1 MNEES
6 LERLFRNGWVSK
18 NQYRQLKSESLSFHS
33 NSDLIRYLAQNQLIL
48 ASDVEEVEALLKQS
62 VTQRDFHLLR
72 SSLNP
77 RMDQMY
83 NTAKKVAAV
92 DTTLLILGES
102 GVGKSRLARLIHDR
116 SHRKSH
122 PFVTLSCGSIP
133 ETLLESELFGVE
145 KGAYTGAHKAR
156 PGKFQ
161 LANQGTIF
169 LDEIAE
175 LPLSLQVKLLRV
187 IQEKTIEP
195 LGSGEE
201 LKVDVRIIAATNRDI
216 ESDVKNGT
224 FREDLY
230 FRINVVPLT
239 LLSLRERREDI
250 ENLTN
255 LFLDQFQKKY
265 SRHFLIND
273 PILWNI
279 LNQYDWP
286 GNIRELENTIERLC
300 VLSNST
306 ELQYE
311 DLPDRILDQFKKS
324 IAHQESTL
332 PISERRINQ
341 ETSNYPTIEDLE
353 RDHIIRT
360 LTYTNEKLNQTAE
373 LLGIHRNTLRQ
384 KIEKYQIK
392 LKQS

>member
-1 MNEES
+1 MNQEA
-6 LERLFRNGWVSK
+6 LERLFRSGWISK
-18 NQYRQLKSESLSFHS
+18 NQYRQLLGESSNFQSIADFISYLIKHQIIVKS
-33 NSDLIRYLAQNQLIL
+33 DI
-48 ASDVEEVEALLKQS
+48 EEVETLLKQS
-62 VTQRDFHLLR
+62 SIKHDFHLLR

-77 RMDQMY
+77 RMDQVY
-83 NTAKKVAAV
+83 NTAKKLATV

-102 GVGKSRLARLIHDR
+102 GVGKSKLARLIHDR
-116 SHRKSH
+116 SYRKPH
-122 PFVTLSCGSIP
+122 PFITVSCGSIP

-161 LANQGTIF
+161 LADQGTIF
-169 LDEIAE
+169 LDEVAE
-175 LPLSLQVKLLRV
+175 LPLPLQVKLLRV

-195 LGSGEE
+195 LGSGQE
-201 LKVDVRIIAATNRDI
+201 LKVDVRIIAATNRNI
-216 ESDVKNGT
+216 ETDVKSGA

-250 ENLTN
+250 ENLTQ
-255 LFLDQFQKKY
+255 LFLDQFQNKY
-265 SRHFLIND
+265 KRHFRITD
-273 PILWNI
+273 PILLNI

-300 VLSNST
+300 VLSNT
-306 ELQYE
+306 IELQYQ
-311 DLPDRILDQFKKS
+311 DLPDRILDQFKKT
-324 IAHQESTL
+324 IAQQLT
-332 PISERRINQ
+332 SEPKIIQ
-341 ETSNYPTIEDLE
+341 DTTNYPTIDDLE

-360 LTYTNEKLNQTAE
+360 LIYTNEKLNQAAN

-384 KIEKYQIK
+384 KIEKFNIK
-392 LKQS
+392 LKQT